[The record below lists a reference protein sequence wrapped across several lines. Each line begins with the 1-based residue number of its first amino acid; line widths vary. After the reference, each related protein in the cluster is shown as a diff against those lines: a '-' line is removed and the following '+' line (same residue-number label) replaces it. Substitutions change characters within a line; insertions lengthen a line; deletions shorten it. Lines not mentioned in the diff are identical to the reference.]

1 MKELNAEGMAVA
13 PGVVETIVSIAVG
26 EVEGVAVVG
35 ASGVGGI
42 RSVLSSKQSVQGI
55 EIVADEAGQL
65 NISVRIEVFYG
76 HVLPEVAAA
85 VRTAVAD
92 AVAGQVG
99 LSVANVDVYIDGVQ
113 FAN

>member
-13 PGVVETIVSIAVG
+13 PGVVETIVSIAVA
-26 EVEGVAVVG
+26 EVEGVASVG
-35 ASGVGGI
+35 TSGVGGI
-42 RSVLSSKQSVQGI
+42 RSVLGKQSPQGI

-65 NISVRIEVFYG
+65 NVSVRIEVFYG
-76 HVLPEVAAA
+76 HVLPDVAAA